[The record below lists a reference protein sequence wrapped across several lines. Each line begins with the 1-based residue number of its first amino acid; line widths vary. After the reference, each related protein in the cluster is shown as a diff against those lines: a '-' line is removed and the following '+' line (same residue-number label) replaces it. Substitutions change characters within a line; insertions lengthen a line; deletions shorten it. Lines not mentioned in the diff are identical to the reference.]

1 MQLLTSYKHKG
12 KDMSHWKGA
21 IQRSNSEG
29 YRKEDNGNIEHNIPA
44 ELYKIEP
51 GQFVLF
57 VSKEGFAQAATQKM
71 NDLFVYLRSLDITD
85 VKMNVVIT
93 DNEEYLIDRVAC
105 RSPKDVE
112 DPYKIAIGSWSAIAG
127 LISHYTGLSIEDV
140 VAKDANN
147 SLSLSA
153 TERPDVV
160 SLDSSDCPVDEAP
173 VVYYSSDEEIYL
185 GLLTAKP
192 EKGSK
197 EEKKFIAQREK
208 KIEKVLRECAAFD
221 IELNLDEI
229 KKKVK
234 KAQSIVRDYK
244 LIIKTHYNTKYTNIA
259 NKKYKLDLCEIYVA
273 DSDDCKLNLT
283 SLQTAVY
290 LSFLLYKDGVSL
302 IASYDELRKVARVIY
317 GYLPNSEKTRKADT
331 FLDDTSTIYSY
342 LDTLRTYTSN
352 IRDAVAEK
360 VFDPLLA
367 QKFSIEGLK
376 DAPVKIEMSTPEIRK
391 QIKET
396 FGL

>member
-1 MQLLTSYKHKG
+1 MNQAY
-12 KDMSHWKGA
+12 MSHWKGA

-57 VSKEGFAQAATQKM
+57 VSNDGFGQAATQKM

-112 DPYKIAIGSWSAIAG
+112 DPYKIAIGTWSAIAG
-127 LISHYTGLSIEDV
+127 LISHYTGLPVEDV
-140 VAKDANN
+140 VANDANN

-160 SLDSSDCPVDEAP
+160 SLDSSDCPVDEAAP
-173 VVYYSSDEEIYL
+173 VVYYSSDEEIYAE
-185 GLLTAKP
+185 LLTAKP

-208 KIEKVLRECAAFD
+208 KIEKVLREW
-221 IELNLDEI
+221 
-229 KKKVK
+229 
-234 KAQSIVRDYK
+234 
-244 LIIKTHYNTKYTNIA
+244 
-259 NKKYKLDLCEIYVA
+259 
-273 DSDDCKLNLT
+273 
-283 SLQTAVY
+283 
-290 LSFLLYKDGVSL
+290 
-302 IASYDELRKVARVIY
+302 
-317 GYLPNSEKTRKADT
+317 
-331 FLDDTSTIYSY
+331 
-342 LDTLRTYTSN
+342 
-352 IRDAVAEK
+352 
-360 VFDPLLA
+360 
-367 QKFSIEGLK
+367 FSK
-376 DAPVKIEMSTPEIRK
+376 R
-391 QIKET
+391 
-396 FGL
+396 

>member
-1 MQLLTSYKHKG
+1 
-12 KDMSHWKGA
+12 MSHWKGA

-57 VSKEGFAQAATQKM
+57 VSKEGFGQAATQKM
-71 NDLFVYLRSLDITD
+71 NDLFVYLRSLDIND
-85 VKMNVVIT
+85 AKMNVVIT

-160 SLDSSDCPVDEAP
+160 SLDSSDCPVVEAAP
-173 VVYYSSDEEIYL
+173 VVYYSSDEDNYTE
-185 GLLTAKP
+185 LLTAKP
-192 EKGSK
+192 KKDSK
-197 EEKKFIAQREK
+197 EEKKFIAQRVK
-208 KIEKVLRECAAFD
+208 TIEKVLRECAAFD

-234 KAQSIVRDYK
+234 EAQSIVRDYK
-244 LIIKTHYNTKYTNIA
+244 LIIKTEY
-259 NKKYKLDLCEIYVA
+259 KKHSYMKNKLDLCEIYVA
-273 DSDDCKLNLT
+273 DSDDCKLKLT
-283 SLQTAVY
+283 SLQKAVY

-302 IASYDELRKVARVIY
+302 VDSYDNLRKVARVIY
-317 GYLPNSEKTRKADT
+317 GCLPNSEKTRKDET
-331 FLDDTSTIYSY
+331 FLDDTNPLVSY
-342 LDTLRTYTSN
+342 LDSLRSYTSN
-352 IRDAVAEK
+352 IRYAVADK
-360 VFDPLLA
+360 VSDPLLA